1 MLPPFGELPN
11 HSPLPMLLRLKSF
24 LLVAFAYYV
33 LATAGLLLA
42 IPVGFAS
49 PVFPAAG
56 VALAAVLAL
65 GLRVLPAIGLG
76 SWAANLTF
84 MGWNGIIDP
93 TAAAL
98 AAGIGLGA
106 ASQAAAGRWIVLRFL
121 GQRWRRLE
129 TEADIIR
136 FMALG
141 GPLACWVSALIGV
154 TLLVAGGLIPE
165 SERFNAWWNWF
176 VGDTLGVLI
185 ASPLCLLYLMRHDML
200 WRERR
205 NVLVVLMLAVL
216 LLISAAFV
224 AVARWEQS
232 ETQAH
237 IAHHG
242 DEIRNAIQQRFDQQA
257 EALSAMR
264 RLIEVSPEFNLKQ
277 FQYLAKLTLN
287 DHPDISALSFNPWVP
302 AGERSAFEKKM
313 SAQLAPKSFQITEQA
328 ADRSLVRAGLRAIY
342 VPVGF
347 IAPLDQNWAALGYDI
362 NADPVRREAI
372 ERALQSGL
380 PAVTENLQLVQ
391 DSNRHVGV
399 LIIQPLYQGGD
410 GERLGHETPAPRGF
424 VVAVLK
430 LDQVIEMATWKIKP
444 PDLAMRIIDPV
455 SPEARRAI
463 LTPAVD
469 DDLVE
474 KMAWTG
480 SLHLADRRLE
490 MTLLPNRS
498 YLLAHRPWVAWATG
512 VLGLLVASLLQV
524 LILQSTGRT
533 NQIKRQVSFQTLALK
548 RQREELA
555 SLLAEHRGLID
566 RLPVGVFKVRALP
579 GGRLDFLFVSPLW
592 CAQLGLKESEVLEN
606 PALAWRE
613 LSAADQETLRGF
625 FYPNDS
631 RPQAFSWQFEI
642 TQGGE
647 RRVMTLQAT
656 PSQLADEAIL
666 WEGIQSDVT
675 RLHRAEFQQRLLSSA
690 VAQSWTSI
698 VMTDIN
704 GKIVFVNQA
713 FERQTGYTLEEV
725 QGQTPR
731 VIKSG
736 ETPLNV
742 YENLWQAILAGHTWT
757 GELLNRKKNGELYW
771 EWASISPVRDE
782 YGRISHFIGIKENIT
797 ERKLQQQAL
806 SEAKQAAEAA
816 NLEKSRFLAT
826 MSHEIRTPMN
836 GILGMAQML
845 MMPAISDTER
855 TDYAAVIMSSGQTLL
870 ALLNDILDLSRV
882 EAGKLELHPV
892 AVSPAAILQ
901 ELVTLFSRP
910 ASDKGLHLA
919 AEWHGAAVAEYAL
932 DPVRLRQ
939 MISNLLSNALKFT
952 EHGFIQLD
960 ASELR
965 QGDGWRELIFS
976 VTDSGV
982 GISPEQQ
989 TRLFQPFSQVDAS
1002 ATRKFGGSGLGLS
1015 IVRKMA
1021 EAMSGRVGVESVPGQ
1036 GARFWFTVRS
1046 YDAEGGER
1054 DEPARLPALDLVPV
1068 AAVELPI
1075 LVVEDDRVNQAVICR
1090 MLDKLGLPCV
1100 CVGDGLAACERIER
1114 GESFRAVLM
1123 DCQMPVMDGYQA
1135 TLRLRQWEKA
1145 QGRPHLP
1152 VIAVS
1157 ANAYDQDQQRCQAVG
1172 MDDFVPKPIDFAS
1185 LRAALARWLDQ
1196 SLSED
1201 KKAPVENAG
1210 LRPVDRD
1217 DLQAAVQQ
1225 LLVLLADNQFDAVH
1239 QLQVVQRCL
1248 EGTAEAGVLRDVAS
1262 ALGALDFATAER
1274 ALRQV
1279 AAQQQWEVG
1288 G

>member
-1 MLPPFGELPN
+1 MLV
-11 HSPLPMLLRLKSF
+11 RLKSF
-24 LLVAFAYYV
+24 LLVAIAYYL
-33 LATAGLLLA
+33 LASAGLLLA

-56 VALAAVLAL
+56 MALAVVLAL
-65 GLRVLPAIGLG
+65 GPRVLPAIILG

-84 MGWNGIIDP
+84 MASNGAVDP
-93 TAAAL
+93 AAVAV
-98 AAGIGLGA
+98 AAGVGLGA
-106 ASQAAAGRWIVLRFL
+106 AAQAAAGRWLVRRFL

-136 FMALG
+136 FMVLG
-141 GPLACWVSALIGV
+141 GPLACWISALVGV

-165 SERFNAWWNWF
+165 GERLNACWNWF

-200 WRERR
+200 WRDRR

-232 ETQAH
+232 EAQAH

-264 RLIEVSPEFNLKQ
+264 RLIEVSPEFNLGQ
-277 FQYLAKLTLN
+277 FRYLAQLTLN
-287 DHPDISALSFNPWVP
+287 DHPDISALSFNPWIP
-302 AGERSAFEKKM
+302 ASERSAFEKKM
-313 SAQLAPKSFQITEQA
+313 SAQLAPKSYQITERA
-328 ADRSLVRAGLRAIY
+328 ADRSMVRAGLRTVY

-347 IAPLDQNWAALGYDI
+347 IAPLDSNWAALGYDI

-372 ERALQSGL
+372 DRALRSGL
-380 PAVTENLQLVQ
+380 PAVTESLQLVQ
-391 DSNRHVGV
+391 ENARHVGV
-399 LIIQPLYQGGD
+399 LIIQPVYHD
-410 GERLGHETPAPRGF
+410 GLGEHWGNERPIPRGF
-424 VVAVLK
+424 AVAVLK
-430 LDQVIEMATWKIKP
+430 LDQILEMATWKLKP
-444 PDLAMRIIDPV
+444 PELALRIVDPDV
-455 SPEARRAI
+455 QEARREI
-463 LTPAVD
+463 YVPAVD
-469 DDLVE
+469 GDFDE
-474 KMAWTG
+474 KLAWTG

-490 MTLLPNRS
+490 ITILPSHR
-498 YLLAHRPWVAWATG
+498 YLLEHRPWIAWATG

-533 NQIKRQVSFQTLALK
+533 NQIKRQVAFQTLALK

-555 SLLAEHRGLID
+555 NLLAEHRGLID
-566 RLPVGVFKVRALP
+566 RLPVGVFKLRVSP
-579 GGRLDFLFVSPLW
+579 GGQVDFLFVSPLW
-592 CAQLGLKESEVLEN
+592 CAQLGVEESEILDNSEL
-606 PALAWRE
+606 ALRDLGGADRE
-613 LSAADQETLRGF
+613 KLRGF
-625 FYPNDS
+625 FSPQGS

-642 TQGGE
+642 GPPGE
-647 RRVMTLQAT
+647 QRIMTLQAT
-656 PSQLADEAIL
+656 PSLQADGAIL
-666 WEGIQSDVT
+666 WEGMQSDVT

-698 VMTDIN
+698 VITDLN

-713 FERQTGYTLEEV
+713 FVRQTGYTLEEL

-731 VIKSG
+731 VVKSG
-736 ETPLNV
+736 ETPLAT
-742 YENLWQAILAGHTWT
+742 YENLWQVILAGQTWT

-771 EWASISPVRDE
+771 EWASISPVRDDQ
-782 YGRISHFIGIKENIT
+782 GHISHFIGIKENIT
-797 ERKLQQQAL
+797 ERKHQQQAL

-845 MMPAISDTER
+845 MLPAISDAER
-855 TDYAAVIMSSGQTLL
+855 TNYAAVIMNSGQTLL

-892 AVSPAAILQ
+892 AVQPAAILQ

-910 ASDKGLHLA
+910 ASEKGLHLA
-919 AEWHGAAVAEYAL
+919 AEWHGPAEAAYAL

-952 EHGFIQLD
+952 EQGHVHLD

-965 QGDGWRELIFS
+965 QGEGWRELIFS
-976 VTDSGV
+976 VTDSGI
-982 GISPEQQ
+982 GISAEQQ

-1002 ATRKFGGSGLGLS
+1002 ATRKYGGSGLGLS

-1021 EAMSGRVGVESVPGQ
+1021 EAMAGLVGVESTPGQ

-1046 YDAEGGER
+1046 YVHEGGA
-1054 DEPARLPALDLVPV
+1054 PAQSARLPAVDLVTV
-1068 AAVELPI
+1068 ADTNLPI

-1090 MLDKLGLPCV
+1090 MLDKLGLASV
-1100 CVGDGLAACERIER
+1100 SVGDGLAACERIEQ
-1114 GESFRAVLM
+1114 GERFRAVLM
-1123 DCQMPVMDGYQA
+1123 DCQMPVLDGYQA

-1145 QGRPHLP
+1145 HDRPRLP

-1157 ANAYDQDQQRCQAVG
+1157 ANAYEQDQQHCLGVG
-1172 MDDFVPKPIDFAS
+1172 MDDFVPKPIDLS
-1185 LRAALARWLDQ
+1185 RLRRVLARWLDR
-1196 SLSED
+1196 SLNELED
-1201 KKAPVENAG
+1201 VPAEKSG
-1210 LRPVDRD
+1210 LRPVDRERV
-1217 DLQAAVQQ
+1217 QAAVQQ
-1225 LLVLLADNQFDAVH
+1225 LQRLLADNQFDAVQ
-1239 QLQVVQRCL
+1239 QLQVVQQCL
-1248 EGTAEAGVLRDVAS
+1248 DGTAEAGALSAVAS
-1262 ALGALDFATAER
+1262 ALGHLDFATAEQ
-1274 ALRQV
+1274 ALRRV
-1279 AAQQQWEVG
+1279 ASEQQWEIG
-1288 G
+1288 S